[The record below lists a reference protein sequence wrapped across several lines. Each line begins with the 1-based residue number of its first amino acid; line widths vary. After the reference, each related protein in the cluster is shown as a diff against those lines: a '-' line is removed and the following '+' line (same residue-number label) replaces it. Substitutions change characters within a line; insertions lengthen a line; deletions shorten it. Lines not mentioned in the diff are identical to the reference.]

1 MEEYMKV
8 LAPVRGRYVGALA
21 AVILAMLVTG
31 TASAGVNFT
40 SMKVYIQQKVYSKA
54 AYYGELARKEEP
66 DNTQVYSLLG
76 FARAQLRQYASA
88 GGVFQIGLKVAA
100 DKKDK
105 KRADEI
111 EQNRKALYADLFNQG
126 IRALGRAGK
135 IAQDDAR
142 TTDAGTPQAALE
154 KERGEPKDFSRFT
167 ESGKTQEFWYYPDQR
182 AVYYFGQGSTDPI
195 QMPYKPFSL
204 PADPSVAATDTTVF
218 PAYTGASAVAEAAY
232 DFELAM
238 LIDPSSPDTYKNLSY
253 AYDLLGRPDDSIRAA
268 QRGLTLKPGDE
279 QLMRNLRVA
288 AMGRGNRLYGSGR
301 FLEAIPAYRSAMAFD
316 SAGTVQYLSLIAEC
330 YQKGAPSEGPTR
342 AALLDSASA
351 GYMEVY
357 TRAPADSAG
366 SALKEN
372 AIYNA
377 AIIQLNLENTKKGL
391 DILNQ
396 GVAAFPNN
404 KDLLLVQGQTK
415 FQAGDMAGA
424 VEAMRKVVVIDPKSA
439 EAHQVL
445 FAGLNKLNKR
455 EESISE
461 YTIYKALSEGKQRIG
476 APLKVWVDSA
486 ANRLGAKEQLTKTRT
501 AEGYPEEVRT
511 FTDGEKAL
519 ESWFYWSKGKSITF
533 LEGQVFSQATFPP
546 AKN

>member
-1 MEEYMKV
+1 MV
-8 LAPVRGRYVGALA
+8 LAPARGRYVGTLA
-21 AVILAMLVTG
+21 AVILLATLVG

-40 SMKVYIQQKVYSKA
+40 SGKVYVQQKVYDKA
-54 AYYGELARKEEP
+54 ARYLEMARKEEP
-66 DNTQVYSLLG
+66 GNTQVYSLLG
-76 FARAQLRQYASA
+76 FSRAQLRQYTAA
-88 GGVFQIGLKVAA
+88 GGAFQLGIQICA

-105 KRADEI
+105 KRADEL

-167 ESGKTQEFWYYPDQR
+167 EGGKTQEFWYYPDQKT
-182 AVYYFGQGSTDPI
+182 VYYFAQGVDPI
-195 QMPYKPFSL
+195 QTPYKPFST
-204 PADPSVAATDTTVF
+204 PADPTVAVTDTTVY

-238 LIDPSSPDTYKNLSY
+238 LIDPTSPDTYKNLSY

-357 TRAPADSAG
+357 NRAPADSAG
-366 SALKEN
+366 ASLREN

-391 DILNQ
+391 EILNQ

-404 KDLLLVQGQTK
+404 KDLLLIQGQTK
-415 FQAGDMAGA
+415 FQAGDMPGA
-424 VEAMRKVVVIDPKSA
+424 VEAMRKVVVIDPKDA
-439 EAHQVL
+439 DAHQVL
-445 FAGLNKLNKR
+445 FAAYNKLNKR
-455 EESISE
+455 DEAVAE
-461 YTIYKALSEGKQRIG
+461 YTLYKALSEGKQRTG
-476 APLKVWVDSA
+476 SQLKVWVDSA

-511 FTDGEKAL
+511 FSDGEKAL